1 MPSFRFR
8 GKQFRGKREPQ
19 MPVLGQETGQSMDEN
34 RAEADRLLKVIWEDG
49 FVPSDWERDFLISC
63 EGDRPVT
70 GRMLFKLREIRDR
83 KYL

>member
-8 GKQFRGKREPQ
+8 GKREPV
-19 MPVLGQETGQSMDEN
+19 MPVLGQETGQSMEEN
-34 RAEADRLLKVIWEDG
+34 RMEANRLLKVIWEDG
-49 FVPSDWERDFLISC
+49 FAPSDWERGFLDSC
-63 EGDRPVT
+63 AGDRPVT